1 MHGLNQKLV
10 YQLLVLE
17 QNSPI
22 WKKQYVKTQMSLLW
36 SMKIILE
43 EGEIG
48 LTQRQKSKEQK
59 ERKT

>member
-1 MHGLNQKLV
+1 MHGLKQKLV